1 MVSFDKAPKRKHALA
16 AAAAIAVA
24 AGYALY
30 GYSPQDPA
38 APPQPAPVST
48 AKPQELNFPEGASQL
63 SFIKTETVTSHPE
76 PLLDPLNAR
85 IAYDENHTQRVATPI
100 AGRVVR
106 ILAQPGDR
114 VTAGQPLL
122 EVDAPEFAQ
131 AESDASKSLA
141 ELNQKRAAY
150 RRAKELVEGEVAARK
165 ELEIADADLK
175 QAQAEHNRAAAR
187 LANLTQGVAHAG
199 SRYTIRSRITGV
211 VAERKVNPGAEVR
224 PDLADPLFVVTD
236 PTHLWVI
243 VDLPER
249 LLGAVH
255 TGQKASVEVDA
266 YPKQAFPATVA
277 NIGEVV
283 DPATRRIPV
292 RCIADNPQRLLKPEM
307 YARVI
312 PLADSERHL
321 PRVPNS
327 ALITEGLY
335 SFVFVEASPGM
346 FRKRRVTPGLQGRNE
361 SYIKDGLKEGEKV
374 VTGGALLL
382 NAELAGG

>member
-1 MVSFDKAPKRKHALA
+1 MNKTNAIA
-16 AAAAIAVA
+16 AGLGAAAIALG
-24 AGYALY
+24 GYWFYRHSVEAE
-30 GYSPQDPA
+30 PA
-38 APPQPAPVST
+38 QKEAVPAPG
-48 AKPQELNFPEGASQL
+48 ARPQELRFPPGASQL
-63 SFIKTETVTSHPE
+63 SFVKTEPVTAHPE

-85 IAYDENHTQRVATPI
+85 ITYDENYTQRVATPI

-114 VTAGQPLL
+114 VAAGQALV

-131 AESDASKSLA
+131 AESDVNKSAADLG
-141 ELNQKRAAY
+141 QKQAAY
-150 RRAKELVEGEVAARK
+150 RRAKELVDAEVAARK

-175 QAQAEHNRAAAR
+175 QAQAEHNRALAR
-187 LANLTQGVAHAG
+187 LSNLTQGQSRAG
-199 SRYTIRSRITGV
+199 TRFTLRSRIGGV

-224 PDLADPLFVVTD
+224 PDLPDPLFIVTD

-249 LLGAVH
+249 LLGSVH
-255 TGQKASVEVDA
+255 KGQKATIEVDA
-266 YPKQAFPATVA
+266 YPRQSFPATVA

-292 RCIADNPQRLLKPEM
+292 RCIAPNPKGLLKPEM

-312 PLADSERHL
+312 PLADGEHRL
-321 PRVPNS
+321 TRVPNS

-335 SFVFVEASPGM
+335 TYVFVETEPGV

-382 NAELAGG
+382 NAELAGT

>member
-1 MVSFDKAPKRKHALA
+1 MKKPNAIA
-16 AAAAIAVA
+16 AAVA
-24 AGYALY
+24 AVALAVGGSWLY
-30 GYSPQDPA
+30 RHATKIESAQTQA
-38 APPQPAPVST
+38 APATTTKQ
-48 AKPQELNFPEGASQL
+48 QELRFPEGASQL
-63 SFIKTETVTSHPE
+63 SFVKTEAVTAHPE

-85 IAYDENHTQRVATPI
+85 IAYDENYTQRVATPI

-114 VTAGQPLL
+114 VAAGQTLL

-131 AESDASKSLA
+131 AESEVNKSA
-141 ELNQKRAAY
+141 ADLNQKQAAY
-150 RRAKELVEGEVAARK
+150 RRAKELVDAEVAARK

-175 QAQAEHNRAAAR
+175 QAQAEHNRAIAR
-187 LANLTQGVAHAG
+187 LSNLTQGQG
-199 SRYTIRSRITGV
+199 RTGTRFTLRSRIGGV

-224 PDLADPLFVVTD
+224 PDLADPLFIVTD
-236 PTHLWVI
+236 PAHLWVI
-243 VDLPER
+243 IDLPER

-255 TGQKASVEVDA
+255 KGQKVTVEVDA
-266 YPKQAFPATVA
+266 YPRQTFPATVA

-292 RCIADNPQRLLKPEM
+292 RCIAPNPKGLLKPEM

-312 PLADSERHL
+312 PLADGEHRL

-335 SFVFVEASPGM
+335 TFVFVETEPGV

-382 NAELAGG
+382 NAELAGT